1 MEILSGQGMPEWLAQ
16 RAKISPDRLALTWG
30 PDERW
35 TYRDLSI
42 RVEAT
47 ASRLRMAGLQPGDRL
62 GLLAWNSP
70 AAVQTIHAVARTGLV
85 LVPLNARLTASELRR
100 QVTRASISA
109 LVYDEANE
117 KIAGSLLTSGDAV
130 RDMPLGQLTEIDT
143 GIRTTAEPDHL
154 DPSALHTIVFTSGTT
169 GSPKGVMLSAGNHLW
184 SAIGSC
190 LNLGLSSDDR
200 WLLCLPLFHVGGLA
214 VLFRS
219 VIYGTAVV
227 LQESFDPVTAN
238 RAIDEEGV
246 TVGSV
251 VGTMLRRM
259 LKERHERPYPPTVRC
274 LLVGG
279 GPVPSSLLDACQRLG
294 LPAVQTYGL
303 TEAASQVATERPGE
317 TLRPRGSVGRPLF
330 PTEIRIEG
338 EDGTPLPPGK
348 QGEIA
353 VRGPT
358 VSAGYYNQPEESRH
372 LLRGGWLHTGD
383 IGHLDREGYLYVVG
397 RRDNT
402 VVSGGENVNL
412 EEVEEVLNSHP
423 QVADAGAVGLPHPL
437 WDQVVGVGVVVADGA
452 SINVDDL
459 MEFCRSHLAPYKL
472 PNSLHVLPELPRN
485 ALGKL
490 SRAALREILVQK
502 SPH

>member
-1 MEILSGQGMPEWLAQ
+1 MEILPGQGMPEWLAQ
-16 RAKISPDRLALTWG
+16 RARTSPDRLALTWG
-30 PDERW
+30 SGERW
-35 TYRDLSI
+35 TYSDLDI

-47 ASRLRMAGLQPGDRL
+47 SRRLRMAGLHPGDRL

-70 AAVQTIHAVARTGLV
+70 AVVQTIHAAARMGLV
-85 LVPLNARLTASELRR
+85 LVPLNARLTAAELRR
-100 QVTRASISA
+100 QVIHASISA

-117 KIAGSLLTSGDAV
+117 KIAGSLLASREAV

-143 GIRTTAEPDHL
+143 GIGTTAEPDRL

-227 LQESFDPVTAN
+227 LQESFDPVAAN

-279 GPVPSSLLDACQRLG
+279 GPVPSSLLGACQRLG

-317 TLRPRGSVGRPLF
+317 TPRPRGSVGRPLF
-330 PTEIRIEG
+330 PTEIRIEDEG
-338 EDGTPLPPGK
+338 GAPLPIGTE
-348 QGEIA
+348 GEIA

-358 VSAGYYNQPEESRH
+358 VTAGYYNQPEESKH

-383 IGHLDREGYLYVVG
+383 IGRLDREGYLYIVG
-397 RRDNT
+397 RCDNT

-423 QVADAGAVGLPHPL
+423 QVADAGAVGLPHPV
-437 WDQVVGVGVVVADGA
+437 WDQVVGAGVVVADGA
-452 SINVDDL
+452 SLNIDDL
-459 MEFCRSHLAPYKL
+459 MEFCRGHLAPYKL

>member
-1 MEILSGQGMPEWLAQ
+1 MPEWLAQ

-30 PDERW
+30 PDEQW
-35 TYRDLSI
+35 TYRDLSL

-47 ASRLRMAGLQPGDRL
+47 ARRLRMAGLRPGDRL

-70 AAVQTIHAVARTGLV
+70 AVVQTIHAATRMGVV
-85 LVPLNARLTASELRR
+85 LVPLNARLTVVELRR
-100 QVTRASISA
+100 QVIHASISA

-117 KIAGSLLTSGDAV
+117 KTAGSLLASREAV
-130 RDMPLGQLTEIDT
+130 RDMSLGKLTETDT
-143 GIRTTAEPDHL
+143 ELGTAAEPDHL

-169 GSPKGVMLSAGNHLW
+169 GSPKGVMLSVGNHLW

-227 LQESFDPVTAN
+227 LQESFNPVAAN

-251 VGTMLRRM
+251 VGTMLRQM

-279 GPVPSSLLDACQRLG
+279 GPVSSSLLAACQRLG

-317 TLRPRGSVGRPLF
+317 TLRPPGSVGRPLF

-338 EDGTPLPPGK
+338 EDGTPLPAGME
-348 QGEIA
+348 GEIA

-358 VSAGYYNQPEESRH
+358 VSAGYYNQPEESKH
-372 LLRGGWLHTGD
+372 LLRGGWLHTDDLGR
-383 IGHLDREGYLYVVG
+383 LDREGHLYVVG
-397 RRDNT
+397 RRDDT

-423 QVADAGAVGLPHPL
+423 QVADAGAVGLPHPV
-437 WDQVVGVGVVVADGA
+437 WDQVVGAGVVVRDGA
-452 SINVDDL
+452 SVNTDDL

-472 PNSLHVLPELPRN
+472 PDSLQLLPELPRN

-490 SRAALREILVQK
+490 SRTALREILARK

>member
-1 MEILSGQGMPEWLAQ
+1 MEILSGQEMPEWLAQ
-16 RAKISPDRLALTWG
+16 RANISPDRLALTWG

-47 ASRLRMAGLQPGDRL
+47 ARRLRTAGLQPGDRI

-70 AAVQTIHAVARTGLV
+70 AVVQTIHAVTRIGSV
-85 LVPLNARLTASELRR
+85 LVPLNARLTAVELRR
-100 QVTRASISA
+100 QVLHASISA

-117 KIAGSLLTSGDAV
+117 KIARSLLASPEAV
-130 RDMPLGQLTEIDT
+130 HDVPLGPLTEIDT
-143 GIRTTAEPDHL
+143 YLGTTAEPDRLHQ
-154 DPSALHTIVFTSGTT
+154 SALHTIVFTSGTT
-169 GSPKGVMLSAGNHLW
+169 GSPKGVMLSVGNHLW

-214 VLFRS
+214 ILFRS
-219 VIYGTAVV
+219 VICGTAIV
-227 LQESFDPVTAN
+227 LQESFDPVAAN

-259 LKERHERPYPPTVRC
+259 LKERHERPYPPTMRC

-279 GPVPSSLLDACQRLG
+279 GPVPSSLLSACQRLG
-294 LPAVQTYGL
+294 LPAVHTYGL
-303 TEAASQVATERPGE
+303 TESASQVATERPEE
-317 TLRPRGSVGRPLF
+317 TLRPRGSAGRPLF

-338 EDGTPLPPGK
+338 EDGTPLPAGK
-348 QGEIA
+348 EGEIA

-358 VSAGYYNQPEESRH
+358 VSAGYYNQPEESKH

-383 IGHLDREGYLYVVG
+383 LGRLDREGYLHVVG
-397 RRDNT
+397 RRDDT

-412 EEVEEVLNSHP
+412 KEVEEALNSHP
-423 QVADAGAVGLPHPL
+423 QVADAGAVGLPHPV
-437 WDQVVGVGVVVADGA
+437 WDQVVGAGVVVTDGA
-452 SINVDDL
+452 SVGTADL
-459 MEFCRSHLAPYKL
+459 MEFCRSRLAPYKL
-472 PNSLHVLPELPRN
+472 PNTLQLLPELPRN

-490 SRAALREILVQK
+490 SRTALREILLQK

>member
-1 MEILSGQGMPEWLAQ
+1 MPEWLAQ

-30 PDERW
+30 PGERW
-35 TYRDLSI
+35 TYKDLSI

-47 ASRLRMAGLQPGDRL
+47 SRRLRMAGLHPGDRL
-62 GLLAWNSP
+62 GLLAWNS
-70 AAVQTIHAVARTGLV
+70 AAVVQTIHAVTRMGLV
-85 LVPLNARLTASELRR
+85 LVPLNARLTAAELRR
-100 QVTRASISA
+100 QVVHASISA

-117 KIAGSLLTSGDAV
+117 KIAGSLLASREAV

-143 GIRTTAEPDHL
+143 ELGPTAEPDRL

-214 VLFRS
+214 VLYRS

-227 LQESFDPVTAN
+227 LQESFDPVAAN

-259 LKERHERPYPPTVRC
+259 LRERHERPYPPTVRC

-279 GPVPSSLLDACQRLG
+279 GPVPSSLLHACQRLR

-317 TLRPRGSVGRPLF
+317 ALRPRGSVGRPLF

-338 EDGTPLPPGK
+338 QDGAPLPAGK
-348 QGEIA
+348 EGEIA

-383 IGHLDREGYLYVVG
+383 LGRLDREGYLYVVG

-402 VVSGGENVNL
+402 IVSGGENVNL
-412 EEVEEVLNSHP
+412 EEVEDVLNSHP
-423 QVADAGAVGLPHPL
+423 QVADAGAVGLPHPA
-437 WDQVVGVGVVVADGA
+437 WGEVVGVGVVVADGA
-452 SINVDDL
+452 SIDIDDL

-472 PNSLHVLPELPRN
+472 PKSLHILPELPRN

-490 SRAALREILVQK
+490 SRAALREILVQE
-502 SPH
+502 SPP